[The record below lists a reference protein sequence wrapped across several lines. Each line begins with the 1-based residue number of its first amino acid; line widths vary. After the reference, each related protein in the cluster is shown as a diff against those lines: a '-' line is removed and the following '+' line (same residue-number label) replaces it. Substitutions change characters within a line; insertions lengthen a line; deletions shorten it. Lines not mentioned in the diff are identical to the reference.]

1 MEQFLARSLPALLL
15 LLLSPSNA
23 EVYLFENL
31 SILLCLDLFPI
42 WPLSDWVGQR
52 LWRAALLRVPR
63 GTDHQPLG
71 EISLWLGE
79 KWILI
84 HILSSWLPFYCLW
97 SLTNTKEHSR
107 EICYIFLDFQN
118 ASHLW
123 WSASKNLL
131 IQISMHDNHHEDRRW
146 GFECIPLS
154 NFAFDTCSWTG

>member
-31 SILLCLDLFPI
+31 SIPLCLDLFPI

-84 HILSSWLPFYCLW
+84 HIHSSWLPFYCLW
-97 SLTNTKEHSR
+97 SLTNTKEHSW
-107 EICYIFLDFQN
+107 EICYIFLD
-118 ASHLW
+118 SD
-123 WSASKNLL
+123 SKIMILMSPSLVVSLKKLL
-131 IQISMHDNHHEDRRW
+131 NPDQHAWQPPRGSSLGLRVHTLE
-146 GFECIPLS
+146 
-154 NFAFDTCSWTG
+154 